1 MKRDQTISFSG
12 LRYFLFGAARCTCSA
27 TFGAWAA
34 AAAPSRAAAGAG
46 GGGGSGPG
54 SGSIANLLAR
64 LQKASASFWLRV
76 APGSWLLIFHRKY
89 SLRANST
96 FAPDSCPILLKFKK
110 IKFVQLSTGKYF
122 LPKIAQI
129 F

>member
-1 MKRDQTISFSG
+1 MYKAPSQNSGVCVLKQQTI
-12 LRYFLFGAARCTCSA
+12 LIY
-27 TFGAWAA
+27 
-34 AAAPSRAAAGAG
+34 
-46 GGGGSGPG
+46 
-54 SGSIANLLAR
+54 NLN
-64 LQKASASFWLRV
+64 
-76 APGSWLLIFHRKY
+76 Y
-89 SLRANST
+89 TLRANST

>member
-1 MKRDQTISFSG
+1 MI
-12 LRYFLFGAARCTCSA
+12 
-27 TFGAWAA
+27 
-34 AAAPSRAAAGAG
+34 
-46 GGGGSGPG
+46 
-54 SGSIANLLAR
+54 
-64 LQKASASFWLRV
+64 
-76 APGSWLLIFHRKY
+76 Y
-89 SLRANST
+89 SSTSLTLRANST

>member
-1 MKRDQTISFSG
+1 VDR
-12 LRYFLFGAARCTCSA
+12 
-27 TFGAWAA
+27 
-34 AAAPSRAAAGAG
+34 APSLEEEEERGNDF
-46 GGGGSGPG
+46 
-54 SGSIANLLAR
+54 I
-64 LQKASASFWLRV
+64 RV
-76 APGSWLLIFHRKY
+76 CHTREV
-89 SLRANST
+89 LRANST